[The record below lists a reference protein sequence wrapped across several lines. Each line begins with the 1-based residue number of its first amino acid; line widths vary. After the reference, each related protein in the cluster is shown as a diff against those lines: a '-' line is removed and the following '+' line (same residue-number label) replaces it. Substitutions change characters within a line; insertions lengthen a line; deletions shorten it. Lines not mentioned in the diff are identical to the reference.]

1 MAVHLKV
8 LDMCLKNSLYNISM
22 ESTKIMV
29 FMCFAKVTNWH
40 FWTKTMTNTF
50 KNNHPLSSGSL
61 GIVYLESEDF
71 LLVSEYFMKNKRD
84 SQTLYLEKTDDPRSA
99 NRMYPTEKSEIGRLS
114 STTRVKREPYRSVD
128 SFDQTAI

>member
-40 FWTKTMTNTF
+40 FLDKDYD
-50 KNNHPLSSGSL
+50 KH
-61 GIVYLESEDF
+61 I
-71 LLVSEYFMKNKRD
+71 
-84 SQTLYLEKTDDPRSA
+84 
-99 NRMYPTEKSEIGRLS
+99 
-114 STTRVKREPYRSVD
+114 
-128 SFDQTAI
+128 